1 VTAIERKPGSVLW
14 HQLGDALAAEIAA
27 GRLAPGSRL
36 PTEAELVKRFGVSR
50 FTVRQAL
57 GHLES
62 RGLVRAEQG
71 RGTFV
76 HKSTLDYAISPRTR
90 FHRNLIE
97 QGFEPGG
104 ELLLHEVIAAAERVA
119 DRLRIAEGM
128 AVIHRR
134 GLMTADGVPVELGD
148 SFYPAERFPGFD
160 AARRAHATITA
171 ALASYGIDDYERVST
186 SIQARMPTPE
196 EARLLRQPKSLPVM
210 VVDKVDADLDGV
222 PFCFSSAVWSAE
234 RVSFTVAGGARARSG
249 HIS

>member
-1 VTAIERKPGSVLW
+1 MAAIKRKTGSALW
-14 HQLGDALAAEIAA
+14 QQLGDALAAEIAA

-36 PTEAELVKRFGVSR
+36 PTEAELTRRFGVSR

-57 GHLES
+57 GHLET

-76 HKSTLDYAISPRTR
+76 HKGMLGYEISSRTR
-90 FHRNLIE
+90 FSRNLIE

-104 ELLLHEVIAAAERVA
+104 ELLLHEEIPASERVA
-119 DRLRIAEGM
+119 GRLRIAEGT

-134 GLMTADGVPVELGD
+134 GLMTADGLPVELGD

-186 SIQARMPTPE
+186 SIEARMPTPE
-196 EARLLRQPKSLPVM
+196 EARLLRQPKSLPIM
-210 VVDKVDADLDGV
+210 VVDKIDADLDGV

-234 RVSFTVAGGARARSG
+234 RVSFTIAGGTHTRSER
-249 HIS
+249 IP

>member
-1 VTAIERKPGSVLW
+1 MTAIERRPGSVLW

-57 GHLES
+57 GHLEA

-76 HKSTLDYAISPRTR
+76 HKGTLAYAISPRTR
-90 FHRNLIE
+90 FSTNLIE

-104 ELLLHEVIAAAERVA
+104 ELLLHEEIASPDRVA
-119 DRLRIAEGM
+119 DRLRVVPGTM
-128 AVIHRR
+128 VVHRR
-134 GLMTADGVPVELGD
+134 GVMTADGVPVELGD
-148 SFYPAERFPGFD
+148 SFYPAARFPGFD
-160 AARRAHATITA
+160 EARRTHPTITA
-171 ALASYGIDDYERVST
+171 ALARYGIDDYERVST
-186 SIQARMPTPE
+186 SIEARMPTPE

-222 PFCFSSAVWSAE
+222 PFCFSSGVWAAE
-234 RVSFTVAGGARARSG
+234 RVSFTVAGGTRARAG
-249 HIS
+249 HTS